1 MRTEWIF
8 FIPCFCIFTS
18 CTARP
23 ADPISKAAAQ
33 GDLTQLSRLLTDG
46 ASPEDRES
54 ALVWAARSG
63 QPDAINL
70 LVKNGADA
78 NAHWGVNDWT
88 VLMNAIHKEQPQSVV
103 ALLDNGANVN
113 ARDPSGKT
121 ALMMAAGYGYTDIV
135 RILLDH
141 GADPKAALPNG
152 ENALDLAASGVMD
165 IDRFTWG
172 KCQSETVR
180 LLRARVPDL
189 RAKNS
194 AKLKSC
200 S

>member
-8 FIPCFCIFTS
+8 LVPCFCIFAS

-23 ADPISKAAAQ
+23 TEPISKAAAE
-33 GDLTQLSRLLTDG
+33 GNLTELSRLLAG
-46 ASPEDRES
+46 GVSPQDRES
-54 ALVWAARSG
+54 ALVWAARFG
-63 QPDAINL
+63 QPAAINL
-70 LVKNGADA
+70 LVKNGADV

-88 VLMNAIHKEQPQSVV
+88 VLMHAIHKEQPQSVV

-113 ARDPSGKT
+113 ARHRSGET
-121 ALMMAAGYGYTDIV
+121 ALMMAAGYGYTEIV

-141 GADPKAALPNG
+141 GADAKTALPNG
-152 ENALDLAASGVMD
+152 ENALDFAAGGVMD

-180 LLRARVPDL
+180 LLRERVPDL
-189 RAKNS
+189 RAKHS
-194 AKLKSC
+194 DKLNSC